1 MNITYL
7 LLGSNQH
14 NPAGQL
20 AKAAAHI
27 ERSIGHIKRMSAVY
41 RTAAWGNT
49 SQPDFLTRY

>member
-41 RTAAWGNT
+41 RTAAWAIPA
-49 SQPDFLTRY
+49 SPIF